1 MPRERTD
8 LEKLRTREQAKER
21 MMKNIPD
28 VLVNL
33 VGRRN
38 SDVGFLKLFEAAQDM
53 RTNKHFFYVF
63 LELVVLTLCPEIKS
77 REVLEKADLL
87 YKNRRRSKAQPD
99 DFQPQSSNSS

>member
-38 SDVGFLKLFEAAQDM
+38 SNVGYLKLFEAAQDM

-63 LELVVLTLCPEIKS
+63 LELVVTTVCPEIKS
-77 REVLEKADLL
+77 REVFEKADKL
-87 YKNRRRSKAQPD
+87 YQSKKRTRSRRNNR
-99 DFQPQSSNSS
+99 PQSSNST